1 MRQRYQRTREKSK
14 PKFEVV
20 GGPCGSAQGK
30 RELAVHL
37 PLPLVEVWEELQ
49 AEVERLAGEAGRK
62 GPVNC
67 MASVWSGRWESN
79 PRPKLGKL
87 LFCH

>member
-30 RELAVHL
+30 RELALRL
-37 PLPLVEVWEELQ
+37 PLPLVEVWD
-49 AEVERLAGEAGRK
+49 AI
-62 GPVNC
+62 
-67 MASVWSGRWESN
+67 
-79 PRPKLGKL
+79 
-87 LFCH
+87 H